1 LCTFEFAGEEDV
13 EVEVQGQR
21 VVVEGCNASAEKII
35 GKLYH
40 KLGLR
45 FEVEEEGLRAT
56 DDDDDDNDDDDDG
69 DDDDDDDDDD
79 GDDEGADDDD
89 DTYVQMGSLSLY
101 GMGLPA
107 TAIPEP
113 SWEDQPVADPSPY
126 FF

>member
-56 DDDDDDNDDDDDG
+56 DGD